1 MTLMVMKSVNAM
13 FLSVCKDITHLAR
26 ISFYSL
32 DTTCSKQNKV
42 ENLQEKQF

>member
-1 MTLMVMKSVNAM
+1 MTLMDMESVNAM

-32 DTTCSKQNKV
+32 DTTCAKQNKDK
-42 ENLQEKQF
+42 NLQEKWF